1 MSRSRR
7 PTQTD
12 IARVAGVSPAVVSLV
27 INGRTN
33 GKIRISEDTQQRVRA
48 AIRELGYV
56 PNMAAR
62 QLAGGRN
69 NLLGVFTYEPVFP
82 LANESFYY
90 PFLIGIE
97 QQAEALG
104 FDLLLFTRSTNGS
117 GRRHIYR
124 DGINALQAAD
134 GAVLLGT
141 YEDRDELARLHRD
154 GYPFVYVGRREI
166 EGSPPAYVGADYET
180 TARDMVGHL
189 VDLGHKNILY
199 LASQVTDNSESA
211 NDRLNGVLGGLNR
224 SGLPAE
230 GRFLSVDS
238 GESISS
244 SQILAWLEGGTTA
257 FITQSLRLAQDMQ
270 RQAASLDLHAPRD
283 FSIAALGNPDPT
295 VPDDQTI
302 TSIHIPQREMGA
314 GAVELLVNML
324 YHPET
329 VTSRQVL
336 LPCSI
341 THGQSVG
348 APPRQS

>member
-62 QLAGGRN
+62 QLAGGRS

-97 QQAEALG
+97 RQAEALG
-104 FDLLLFTRSTNGS
+104 FDLLLFTRATNSS
-117 GRRHIYR
+117 GRRQIYR

-134 GAVLLGT
+134 GAVLLGA

-154 GYPFVYVGRREI
+154 GFPFVYVGRRELD
-166 EGSPPAYVGADYET
+166 GTPPAYVGADYE
-180 TARDMVGHL
+180 AISGDMVGHL
-189 VDLGHKNILY
+189 VSLGHREIIY
-199 LASQVTDNSESA
+199 LAHQVTDNSESA
-211 NDRLNGVLGGLNR
+211 HDRLTGFHGGLRQANISPKGR
-224 SGLPAE
+224 YITISGDPIPASQI
-230 GRFLSVDS
+230 RTWLDS
-238 GESISS
+238 GV
-244 SQILAWLEGGTTA
+244 TA
-257 FITQSLRLAQDMQ
+257 FITQTIRLAHHIM
-270 RQAASLDLHAPRD
+270 REAATLGLDAPRD
-283 FSIAALGNPDPT
+283 FSIAALGNADPM
-295 VPDDQTI
+295 VHDDGSV
-302 TSIHIPQREMGA
+302 TSIHIPRIEMGA

-324 YHPET
+324 YHPEV

-341 THGQSVG
+341 THGQSV
-348 APPRQS
+348 AASPQHS

>member
-33 GKIRISEDTQQRVRA
+33 GKIRISNDTQDRVRA

-82 LANESFYY
+82 LSKESFYY

-104 FDLLLFTRSTNGS
+104 FDLLLFTRATEST
-117 GRRHIYR
+117 GRRQIYR

-154 GYPFVYVGRREI
+154 GYPFVYVGRRELD
-166 EGSPPAYVGADYET
+166 GTPPAYVGADYET
-180 TARDMVGHL
+180 ITSQMVGHL
-189 VDLGHKNILY
+189 VSLGHRDILY
-199 LASQVTDNSESA
+199 LAHQLTDNSESA
-211 NDRLNGVLGGLNR
+211 SDRVNGFHHGLREANL
-224 SGLPAE
+224 STE
-230 GRFLSVDS
+230 GRYV
-238 GESISS
+238 SIASDPITA
-244 SQILAWLEGGTTA
+244 SQIRAWLEGGTTA
-257 FITQSLRLAQDMQ
+257 FITQTIRLAHHIQ
-270 RQAASLDLHAPRD
+270 REAATLGLHAPRD
-283 FSIAALGNPDPT
+283 FSIAALGNADPMI
-295 VPDDQTI
+295 DDDGSV
-302 TSIHIPQREMGA
+302 TSIHIPRIEMGA

-324 YHPET
+324 YHPEV

-348 APPRQS
+348 SPLRQS

>member
-12 IARVAGVSPAVVSLV
+12 IARAAGVSPAVVSLV

-33 GKIRISEDTQQRVRA
+33 GKIRISDDTQERVRA
-48 AIRELGYV
+48 AIRDLGYV

-82 LANESFYY
+82 LAKESFYY

-104 FDLLLFTRSTNGS
+104 FDLLLFTRATESI
-117 GRRHIYR
+117 GRRQIYR

-154 GYPFVYVGRREI
+154 GYPFVYVGRRELD
-166 EGSPPAYVGADYET
+166 GTPPAYVGADYET
-180 TARDMVGHL
+180 ITSDMVSHL
-189 VDLGHKNILY
+189 ANLGHRDIIY
-199 LASQVTDNSESA
+199 LANQVSDNSESA
-211 NDRLNGVLGGLNR
+211 HDRVAGFHRGMRQAN
-224 SGLPAE
+224 LPTE
-230 GRFLSVDS
+230 GRYIPIAGDP
-238 GESISS
+238 ITA
-244 SQILAWLEGGTTA
+244 SQVKAWLDGGTTA
-257 FITQSLRLAQDMQ
+257 FIAQTIRLAHHIQ
-270 RQAASLDLHAPRD
+270 REATTLNLHAPRD
-283 FSIAALGNPDPT
+283 FSIAALGNADPM
-295 VPDDQTI
+295 VSDDGSV
-302 TSIHIPQREMGA
+302 TSIHIPRIEMGA
-314 GAVELLVNML
+314 GAVELLVNIL

-341 THGQSVG
+341 THGQSVA
-348 APPRQS
+348 APPHQS

>member
-12 IARVAGVSPAVVSLV
+12 IARAAGVSPAVVSLV

-33 GKIRISEDTQQRVRA
+33 GKIRISEDTQQRVRD
-48 AIRELGYV
+48 AILKLGYV

-62 QLAGGRN
+62 QLAGGRS

-82 LANESFYY
+82 LAKESFYY

-104 FDLLLFTRSTNGS
+104 FDLLLYTRATATT
-117 GRRHIYR
+117 GRRQIYR

-154 GYPFVYVGRREI
+154 GYPFVYVGRRELD
-166 EGSPPAYVGADYET
+166 GTPPAYVGADYET
-180 TARDMVGHL
+180 ITSHMVDHL
-189 VDLGHKNILY
+189 ASLGHQNILY
-199 LASQVTDNSESA
+199 LHHQVTDNSESA
-211 NDRLNGVLGGLNR
+211 NDRLNGFHNGLRQANLPTENR
-224 SGLPAE
+224 CIPLDGDPITAAQVKS
-230 GRFLSVDS
+230 
-238 GESISS
+238 
-244 SQILAWLEGGTTA
+244 WLDAGTTA
-257 FITQSLRLAQDMQ
+257 FIAQTIRLAHHIQ
-270 RQAASLDLHAPRD
+270 REAATLNLHAPHD
-283 FSIAALGNPDPT
+283 FSIAALGNADPM
-295 VPDDQTI
+295 VPDDGSVT
-302 TSIHIPQREMGA
+302 TIHIPRLEMGA

-324 YHPET
+324 YHPEV

-341 THGQSVG
+341 THGQSVA
-348 APPRQS
+348 APPHQP